1 MRSVIRP
8 VLVTLAIA
16 GLSIAGAA
24 SAQASGQGHRV
35 HNDNDNVNVDVWNK
49 IWHHEVETEIDDSF
63 NNNAINSFNGS
74 IIFGDQ

>member
-24 SAQASGQGHRV
+24 SAQANAPAPQV
-35 HNDNDNVNVDVWNK
+35 HNDNDHVNVDVWNK
-49 IWHHEVETEIDDSF
+49 VWYTEVETEIDDSF